1 MEAKYKHHHI
11 FKLFITEKDELS
23 SKQGMNLKDVVDQM
37 VDNQQILNFIHPQC
51 NRCNDP
57 HVKRTKRK
65 SSTKNDFIS
74 KKKQMT
80 LL

>member
-1 MEAKYKHHHI
+1 MQIKYRNTLLHLTIVKKTCLRCGRSNGLQPTNPE
-11 FKLFITEKDELS
+11 FYL
-23 SKQGMNLKDVVDQM
+23 
-37 VDNQQILNFIHPQC
+37 QC

-57 HVKRTKRK
+57 PVKRTKRK

-74 KKKQMT
+74 KKKQKT